1 MNILSTVDVPILIL
15 DRERRIRRF
24 TPKARTILNVL
35 PTDLGRPLED
45 IKSNLQL
52 NNLDEQIS
60 EVIETNQ
67 MHESEVQDRS
77 GRWYRMQIRPYQT
90 VENKIDGATLSLIDI
105 DALKHHVNE
114 AERARGEAERA
125 NLAKDEF
132 LATLSHEIRTPLS
145 SMLMHAQLL
154 GRGTLDPVKIKRAA
168 EAIERGTRMQVRL
181 VDDLLDVSRIAA
193 GKLQLDRGPSTSARS
208 SGRRWTASQ
217 ESPRRRR

>member
-1 MNILSTVDVPILIL
+1 MGRGQRCFAHVEQLAALAQASSVASSRVRSLRSSSAEPSSSRSMPVSAGL
-15 DRERRIRRF
+15 EPGRR
-24 TPKARTILNVL
+24 
-35 PTDLGRPLED
+35 
-45 IKSNLQL
+45 
-52 NNLDEQIS
+52 
-60 EVIETNQ
+60 
-67 MHESEVQDRS
+67 RS
-77 GRWYRMQIRPYQT
+77 VSCR
-90 VENKIDGATLSLIDI
+90 GATLSLIDI
-105 DALKHHVNE
+105 DALKHHVN
-114 AERARGEAERA
+114 EAERA

-154 GRGTLDPVKIKRAA
+154 GRGDLDPVKIKRAA
-168 EAIERGTRMQVRL
+168 DAIERGTRMQVRL